1 MSPRTSEQNE
11 KVRSESINRI
21 LGAALKLIAKNGFE
35 TTSIAQIAK
44 EAEVSKGLMYNYF
57 DSKEDLLKAII
68 SNVLEEGE
76 KLMINHLSDDPVETL
91 ANVFKW
97 FFNDLRSHREEWKL
111 FAEITFKVNKFDFVQ
126 ELMRGKL
133 REYVELISSLLEQI
147 GIKHPYEEA
156 LIITALF
163 DGIGI
168 QYLATGQ
175 EYPLDRMEKHLVKKY
190 CNK

>member
-11 KVRSESINRI
+11 KIRAESTEKI

-35 TTSIAQIAK
+35 TTSISQIAK
-44 EAEVSKGLMYNYF
+44 EAGVSKGLMYNYF

-68 SNVLEEGE
+68 NNALEVGE
-76 KLMINHLSDDPVETL
+76 QLMTNQLSDDPSETL
-91 ANVFKW
+91 ANVFRW
-97 FFNDLRSHREEWKL
+97 FFQDLRSHGEEWKL
-111 FAEITFKVNKFDFVQ
+111 LVEITFKVNKFDFVK
-126 ELMRGKL
+126 ELARNKL
-133 REYVELISSLLEQI
+133 REYIELISSLLEQI
-147 GIKHPYEEA
+147 GIANPHEEA

-168 QYLATGQ
+168 QYLASGQ
-175 EYPLDRMEKHLVKKY
+175 EYPLNQMEKYLLKKY